1 MNIGWICLSGIGKS
15 ETFLTDT
22 LESLRSFA
30 NVQAVSGVSEG
41 QSKNNPDHHYVPF
54 AEYELTLRHTLQK
67 RLTGKNAHRR
77 EVQVRCLQMA
87 GPIFEKFHPDV
98 FWVEFG
104 TTAVAAAHLLERAGK
119 PFFIAVHGYDIT
131 TEFKDLDYKQELVTL
146 VNSKLCFGVVCAS
159 HFTKRLCILAGVASE
174 KMHVIRLGLDGEK
187 IKPSGVAKSQA
198 PSYVHFGR
206 LVEKKNPLA
215 TLEAFRLVQPQ
226 LPEAQMTFIG
236 DGPLREDLQNRV
248 KKYGLERSVKLMGA
262 LGRDEALPIVESHWV
277 FVQHSVTAKSGDQ
290 EGFALSPA
298 EAALLQLPV
307 VSTVHN
313 GIPEHVRN
321 GETGFLVPEF
331 NYEEMAAKMVELA
344 DSERLRKDFGSAGRT
359 NVLSM
364 CDPERRMKELQKLF
378 GGVQI

>member
-15 ETFLTDT
+15 ETFLIDT

-30 NVQAVSGVSEG
+30 NVRAVSGVSEG
-41 QSKNNPDHHYVPF
+41 QSKNNPHHFYVPF

-67 RLTGKNAHRR
+67 KLTGKNAHRR
-77 EVQVRCLQMA
+77 EVQKRCLRMA
-87 GPIFEKFHPDV
+87 GPIFEAFHPDV

-104 TTAVAAAHLLERAGK
+104 TTAVATRHLLERAGK

-131 TEFKDLDYKQELVTL
+131 TEFNDLDYKQELVSL
-146 VNSKLCFGVVCAS
+146 MNSDLCAGVVCAS
-159 HFTKRLCILAGVASE
+159 HFTKRLCVLAGVASE
-174 KMHVIRLGLDGEK
+174 KIHVIRLGLDSEK
-187 IKPSGVAKSQA
+187 IKPSGVAKTQS
-198 PSYVHFGR
+198 PSYIHFGR

-215 TLEAFRLVQPQ
+215 TFEAFRLVQRQ

-248 KKYGLERSVKLMGA
+248 KQYGLERSVKLVGA
-262 LGRDEALPIVESHWV
+262 LGRDEALAIVESHWV

-298 EAALLQLPV
+298 EAALLELPV
-307 VSTVHN
+307 VSTLHN
-313 GIPEHVRN
+313 GIPEHVRHS
-321 GETGFLVPEF
+321 ETGFLVPEF
-331 NYEEMAAKMVELA
+331 NYEEMAARMVELA
-344 DSERLRKDFGSAGRT
+344 ESEKLRGEFGSAGRS

-364 CDPERRMKELQKLF
+364 CDPERRMKDLQQLF
-378 GGVQI
+378 GGVRT